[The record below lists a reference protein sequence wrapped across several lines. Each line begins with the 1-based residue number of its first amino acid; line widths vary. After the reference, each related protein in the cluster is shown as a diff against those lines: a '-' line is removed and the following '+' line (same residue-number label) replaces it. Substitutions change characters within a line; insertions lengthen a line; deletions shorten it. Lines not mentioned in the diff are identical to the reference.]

1 MRCRSAER
9 CGQGNGVHLRVCA
22 VRAFSARPRA
32 LAARSLPHRSG
43 RSSAAHR
50 RPMSAAALTHFFR
63 GTLAP
68 ICKTSRAF
76 AAVSAQ
82 VFASENHD
90 LASQLA
96 SYNFL
101 SEPTENT
108 KAAKR
113 RLVSNLIWRGRRGS
127 NPRPPA

>member
-1 MRCRSAER
+1 VTHCRPASRRA
-9 CGQGNGVHLRVCA
+9 QTNGVHLTVCA
-22 VRAFSARPRA
+22 VRVFGRPQRAFP
-32 LAARSLPHRSG
+32 P
-43 RSSAAHR
+43 RSSSHHGGPVSVADPQRFPPPGR
-50 RPMSAAALTHFFR
+50 RFFR

-68 ICKTSRAF
+68 KCETSRAF

-82 VFASENHD
+82 VFAFENRD

-101 SEPTENT
+101 CNPLKTR
-108 KAAKR
+108 KPPKW
-113 RLVSNLIWRGRRGS
+113 RLFKYLIWRGRRGS